1 MSVGLV
7 VNPLIAGFAAISLM
21 PARSAPSANSLTFRL
36 GMALIAL
43 ILVPLRESREDPA
56 RGLGQRFYRDI
67 SRLGTLFAVAV
78 VDEEIRTPRRLA
90 RPHVPPPLAH
100 HETPLQ
106 LDAEFPRA
114 PDRHPPLP
122 P

>member
-36 GMALIAL
+36 RMALIAL
-43 ILVPLRESREDPA
+43 ILVSLRESREDPA

-67 SRLGTLFAVAV
+67 TRLRPLFALAV
-78 VDEEIRTPRRLA
+78 VDEEIRTPRRFPP
-90 RPHVPPPLAH
+90 RPAPPPAPPPPPPPH
-100 HETPLQ
+100 APPP
-106 LDAEFPRA
+106 FPCA
-114 PDRHPPLP
+114 P
-122 P
+122 